1 MTQRKSQGGN
11 VIKYEYLKK
20 SVYMLKFYIQMVYNI
35 TKNVDNS
42 QYKHYFWFYKELSN
56 DGCTKNH

>member
-1 MTQRKSQGGN
+1 
-11 VIKYEYLKK
+11 
-20 SVYMLKFYIQMVYNI
+20 MVYNI

-56 DGCTKNH
+56 DGCTKIISNMNSFLHEATVSLVGLAK